1 MIERCTSAKHPGWLE
16 LRRELWPHC
25 CEAEHLSEMSA
36 TCSNPSDLS
45 AYLAKDEAERP
56 VGFVEVALR
65 TDYVNGTNSSPVGF
79 IEGIYVIPSAR
90 QRGVARALVQTAEAW
105 ARANGCREMASDAR
119 IENETSHAMHRALGF
134 VETMRVVYF
143 HKELA
148 VKDNHDV

>member
-16 LRRELWPHC
+16 LRRDLWPHC
-25 CEAEHLSEMSA
+25 SEAEHLAEMTA
-36 TCSNPSDLS
+36 TCLKPNQLA
-45 AYLAKDEAERP
+45 AYVAKDEAESP

-65 TDYVNGTNSSPVGF
+65 TDYVNGTSSSPVGF

-90 QRGVARALVQTAEAW
+90 QQGVARALVQMAEAW

-119 IENETSHAMHRALGF
+119 IENEASHAMHRALGF

-143 HKELA
+143 HKDLA
-148 VKDNHDV
+148 VKEGS